1 MFFNCLTRV
10 SAQSNYVDSLL
21 KWIDD
26 HPKKDSQYIITL
38 HRLSYRYSEND
49 VNKSFAYYEEVATLS
64 DQLNFTYGK
73 ALAQLNLGI
82 LLYSA
87 GDFTASNTANFKAVE
102 LSEACGAQRLEAIS
116 LNNIGENFRALKDY
130 SKCREY
136 TLQAIVKNRE
146 LKAWRGLAINY
157 ELLQKCDL
165 KENKYSEAFKHL
177 TQGMPFAEMANE
189 GYILGL
195 YYTGFGKIKA
205 LAGQTDSADYFFSKA
220 QEIARNNGDKRNQF
234 GVFIARVEYMPHLS
248 DSKKLTYLKGAYDIA
263 SVTNYREGM
272 VQAANLLSAF
282 YDGRKNKDSSMFYFN
297 IYRSN
302 YDSIYSEK
310 IRRSVIIKEAD
321 WMIERQELEN
331 HHLVELAKLNQG
343 KITTRNYLLAGSFA
357 LLVLCIG
364 IAFVIYRNIEGEKK
378 SVESNLKRKIAETR
392 MQALR
397 AQMNPHFLFNSLNS
411 IENFIMKN
419 EKWAASDYL
428 NKFSSL
434 IRIILESSRV
444 ERVPFKK
451 DFEAIKLYVELEQ
464 LRFNKKF
471 TVKTS
476 VPEELMNEDFTVPP
490 LMIQPFVENAIIHGL
505 SQSQTPTP
513 ELVIKVMLEEGY
525 IFYVIEDNGIGR
537 EKSRELYKKNR
548 VFKHGSM
555 GLKVTQERIDIL
567 NLQQKNQAFILITD
581 LYDDE
586 KNPCGTRVQLKIKV
600 A

>member
-1 MFFNCLTRV
+1 M
-10 SAQSNYVDSLL
+10 
-21 KWIDD
+21 KWIND
-26 HPKKDSQYIITL
+26 HPEKDSQYILTL

-49 VNKSFAYYEEVATLS
+49 VNKSFGYYEEVANLS
-64 DQLNFTYGK
+64 DQLDFTYGK
-73 ALAQLNLGI
+73 ALAQINLGI

-87 GDFTASNTANFKAVE
+87 GDYTAANTANFKAVE
-102 LSEACGAQRLEAIS
+102 LAEACDAQRLKAIS

-136 TLQAIVKNRE
+136 TLQAIVKNKE
-146 LKAWRGLAINY
+146 LKAWRGLANNY
-157 ELLQKCDL
+157 ELLQQCDL
-165 KENKYSEAFKHL
+165 RENKYEAAYNHL
-177 TQGMPFAEMANE
+177 AEGMSFAEMANE

-195 YYTGFGKIKA
+195 YYTGFGKLKA
-205 LAGQTDSADYFFSKA
+205 IAQQLDSADYFFGKA
-220 QEIARNNGDKRNQF
+220 LELVHKDGDKRNEFQ
-234 GVFIARVEYMPHLS
+234 IYMAKAQYMPHLS
-248 DSKKLTYLKGAYDIA
+248 SSKKLLFLKDAYDIA
-263 SVTNYREGM
+263 TATNYREGM
-272 VQAANLLSAF
+272 VQSANLLSAL
-282 YDGRKNKDSSMFYFN
+282 YDSKKNKDSSMFYFN

-331 HHLVELAKLNQG
+331 HHLLQLAKLNES
-343 KITTRNYLLAGSFA
+343 KLTTKNYLLAGSIV
-357 LLVLCIG
+357 LLLLAIG
-364 IAFVIYRNIEGEKK
+364 IAFFIYKNIRGEKK
-378 SVESNLKRKIAETR
+378 RVESNLKRKIAESQ

-451 DFEAIKLYVELEQ
+451 DFDAIQLYVELEQ

-476 VPEELMNEDFTVPP
+476 VPEELMNENYTVPP

-505 SQSQTPTP
+505 SQSETEFP
-513 ELVIKVMLEEGY
+513 ELKIKVMLEDDY
-525 IFYVIEDNGIGR
+525 IVYIIEDNGIGR
-537 EKSRELYKKNR
+537 EKSRALYKKNR
-548 VFKHGSM
+548 IVKHGSM

-567 NLQQKNQAFILITD
+567 NLQQKKQASIIITD
-581 LYDDE
+581 LYNN
-586 KNPCGTRVQLKIKV
+586 KIPCGTRVRLKLKV
-600 A
+600 V